1 MQPQNKNNLG
11 HFWSSKNPYFQN
23 EAKVEHLTSFWY
35 RGPVEL
41 GNGLLYWLFQ
51 MSATADLSWLDFGMT
66 LEQL

>member
-51 MSATADLSWLDFGMT
+51 MSATSF
-66 LEQL
+66 